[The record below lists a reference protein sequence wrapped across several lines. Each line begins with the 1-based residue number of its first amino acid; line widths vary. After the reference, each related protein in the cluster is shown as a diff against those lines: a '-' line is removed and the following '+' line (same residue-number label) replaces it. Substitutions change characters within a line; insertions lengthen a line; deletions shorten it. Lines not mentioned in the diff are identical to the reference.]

1 MKGLIICALVAVATG
16 AFAQTSPAPKEKK
29 TAKPAPSKTKHTAEV
44 KGLKTTPTGLKY
56 KFYVDKPGKTALI
69 GEILVFDMLLE
80 TNKDSVLR
88 NTFKEGNPVQ
98 ALVQASTYKGSLE
111 EAFLML
117 SPGDSALFLINA
129 DSLFAKS
136 IKQPLPPFI
145 EQGSNLKFILKAK
158 KVTTPDELKKEQ
170 EMAEQKQIEQYI
182 AENKLQAQKTASGLY
197 YVVKEQGTGKQA
209 MPGDTVQVH
218 YTGKLVN
225 GKVFDSSVQRGVPFE
240 FTLGR
245 GMVIHGWDEGIAL
258 MKVGGKGTLLIPS
271 ALGYG
276 ARGAG
281 AAIPPNS
288 VLIFDVEL
296 VGTK

>member
-1 MKGLIICALVAVATG
+1 
-16 AFAQTSPAPKEKK
+16 
-29 TAKPAPSKTKHTAEV
+29 
-44 KGLKTTPTGLKY
+44 
-56 KFYVDKPGKTALI
+56 
-69 GEILVFDMLLE
+69 
-80 TNKDSVLR
+80 
-88 NTFKEGNPVQ
+88 
-98 ALVQASTYKGSLE
+98 
-111 EAFLML
+111 
-117 SPGDSALFLINA
+117 
-129 DSLFAKS
+129 
-136 IKQPLPPFI
+136 
-145 EQGSNLKFILKAK
+145 
-158 KVTTPDELKKEQ
+158 
-170 EMAEQKQIEQYI
+170 
-182 AENKLQAQKTASGLY
+182 
-197 YVVKEQGTGKQA
+197 
-209 MPGDTVQVH
+209 VH

-258 MKVGGKGTLLIPS
+258 MKVGEKGTLVIPS